1 MIKPRKSGAR
11 WGACRH
17 VRWLVLAGLLLPP
30 ICVGQ
35 QFPALPALNIDITE
49 TSISGLSSGAFLAV
63 QFEVAHSSIIKGIGI
78 IAGGPYYCAQNDI
91 ARATTRCSCTL
102 DPAHSACSVSPT
114 STDVGALERAT
125 GKFFAEHLIDDPHNL
140 AQHRVYVLAG
150 EQDPIVPSAIAS
162 QLSDY
167 YGSFSVTGLKI
178 TVKPNTGHT
187 MPTLA
192 FGNRCSATE
201 SPYIGRCGYDAAQEL
216 LSWIYGPLQPKQNG
230 ALTGR
235 FSQFDQTAYVHAAA
249 FLWLTGMD
257 TTGWI
262 YVPRACAQGERCRL
276 HVALHGCEQ
285 GQSYIPDHPPRGG
298 GLYYGTTFVRHA
310 GYAPWADTNHIVVL
324 FPQAVSIPSLN
335 PSGCWD
341 WWGYTDG
348 NYANQ
353 HGAQIAAIRAMVDQI
368 ASGRH

>member
-1 MIKPRKSGAR
+1 MPR
-11 WGACRH
+11 
-17 VRWLVLAGLLLPP
+17 
-30 ICVGQ
+30 ICMSQ
-35 QFPALPALNIDITE
+35 QFPALPALNVDIMQ
-49 TSISGLSSGAFLAV
+49 TSVSGLSSGAFLAV
-63 QFEVAHSSIIKGIGI
+63 QFEVAHSSIIRGIGVV
-78 IAGGPYYCAQNDI
+78 AGGPYYCAQNDVV
-91 ARATTRCSCTL
+91 RATTLCSCTF
-102 DPAHSACSVSPT
+102 DPAHSVCSVSPT

-125 GKFFAEHLIDDPHNL
+125 LAFFANHQIDDPHNI
-140 AQHRVYVLAG
+140 ARHRVYILAG
-150 EQDPIVPSAIAS
+150 NRDPIVPSTIAS

-167 YGSFSVTGLKI
+167 YTSFSVTGLNV

-192 FGNRCSATE
+192 FGNLCTASQ
-201 SPYIGRCGYDAAQEL
+201 SPYIGRCSYDAAQEIL
-216 LSWIYGPLQPKQNG
+216 GWIYGPLQPKQSG

-235 FSQFDQTAYVHAAA
+235 FLRFDQTPYVHAAS
-249 FLWLTGMD
+249 FLTLTGMD

-262 YVPRACAQGERCRL
+262 YVPGACAKGDRCRL

-285 GQSYIPDHPPRGG
+285 GQTYIPDHAPAGG

-335 PSGCWD
+335 PDGCWD

-348 NYANQ
+348 NYANHQ
-353 HGAQIAAIRAMVDQI
+353 GIQIAALRAMVDRI
-368 ASGRH
+368 ASGMH